1 MNIIYLVRSITLYF
15 CVNYTLR
22 YTLKDNIYTRDE
34 FLSKI
39 KAAEAELAQWEE
51 KKLVKCIGFTD
62 DKTPFYAE
70 NAVKQVEQIRKLQE
84 LGYPLDDI
92 QKIIKKVGLPQQM
105 PDKNKPEVKPYLTVG
120 NLAERVNIS
129 PRTVKHWES
138 LGIIEPDMR
147 SEGGFRLYS
156 EMWVPLCFL
165 IKDLQ
170 LFGYSLEQIKVLAD
184 SYREFL
190 VMQSNLDSYS
200 KQQTQ
205 QKLEKKQEEL
215 EELIVKIDELKSGI
229 QRWEELLRKKK
240 KELVSL
246 KNQNQKRNTQGETY
260 ESGDDAL

>member
-1 MNIIYLVRSITLYF
+1 
-15 CVNYTLR
+15 
-22 YTLKDNIYTRDE
+22 LKDNIYTRDE
-34 FLSKI
+34 FLNKI
-39 KAAEAELAQWEE
+39 KASEAELAQWEE
-51 KKLVKCIGFTD
+51 KKLVKFIGFTD
-62 DKTPFYAE
+62 DRTPFYAE
-70 NAVKQVEQIRKLQE
+70 NAIRQVQQIRKLQE

-92 QKIIKKVGLPQQM
+92 QKIIKKVGLPQQAS
-105 PDKNKPEVKPYLTVG
+105 DKNKPQVKPYLTVG

-156 EMWVPLCFL
+156 EMWVPLCLL

-170 LFGYSLEQIKVLAD
+170 LFGYALEQIKVMAD

-190 VMQSNLDSYS
+190 ALQLNLESFT

-205 QKLEKKQEEL
+205 QKLEKKQAEL
-215 EELIVKIDELKSGI
+215 EELIAKINELKDGI

-240 KELVSL
+240 KELLSL
-246 KNQNQKRNTQGETY
+246 KNQNQKRNIQGETH